1 METQISVKDKG
12 IDGVKD
18 KKINKTAI
26 LLIATLASF
35 LTPFMGTSLNV
46 ALPTISSELAVNAI
60 LLSWITTAFFLT
72 SAMFAV
78 PFGKIADI
86 YGMKKIFTY
95 GIVILTVASFFAA
108 ISTSAEFLIIT
119 RVIQGIGSAMIF
131 VTGLA
136 MITSV
141 FPPKERGKAIG
152 INITAVYVG
161 LVMGPVLGG
170 FLTQY
175 LGWRSIFYL
184 VVPLGLVVIALVLWK
199 MNGEE
204 WAVCKGEKLDYW
216 GSLLYILMLALILI
230 GFSNITGTLG
240 MLMVILGIVGFIGFV
255 IWELKVENPVLEIK
269 LFLNNRRFAFS
280 NLATLISYMGLF
292 AVGFLLSLY
301 LQFIKGFDPNVTGLI
316 LVVQTVFMVV
326 ISPFAGRL
334 SDKFDSGKLASLG
347 MAIITIGLLIFALI
361 TAETSV
367 YFIILGLA
375 ILGIGVGIFSAPNTH
390 AIMGSVERKYFGLAS
405 ATVSTMRLLGQTFG
419 MGLILVIF
427 AVYVG
432 AVQFNPQNYP
442 ELLTSIQVAFSIS
455 VILSIIAVF
464 ASLARNRK

>member
-1 METQISVKDKG
+1 
-12 IDGVKD
+12 
-18 KKINKTAI
+18 
-26 LLIATLASF
+26 
-35 LTPFMGTSLNV
+35 
-46 ALPTISSELAVNAI
+46 
-60 LLSWITTAFFLT
+60 
-72 SAMFAV
+72 
-78 PFGKIADI
+78 
-86 YGMKKIFTY
+86 
-95 GIVILTVASFFAA
+95 
-108 ISTSAEFLIIT
+108 
-119 RVIQGIGSAMIF
+119 
-131 VTGLA
+131 
-136 MITSV
+136 
-141 FPPKERGKAIG
+141 
-152 INITAVYVG
+152 
-161 LVMGPVLGG
+161 
-170 FLTQY
+170 
-175 LGWRSIFYL
+175 
-184 VVPLGLVVIALVLWK
+184 
-199 MNGEE
+199 
-204 WAVCKGEKLDYW
+204 
-216 GSLLYILMLALILI
+216 
-230 GFSNITGTLG
+230 
-240 MLMVILGIVGFIGFV
+240 
-255 IWELKVENPVLEIK
+255 EIK

-367 YFIILGLA
+367 YFIILGLT